1 MTEFNTYPYAASSRE
16 EANGRPLYNAGA
28 SEIASKRTSQRIRDD
43 EPQGPGDFYP
53 RSEAGDRSVP
63 QWLAIASC
71 AAAIAMLVPVT
82 LYQSGLIGRLP
93 EPPGSAFQAD
103 RLTQAPSAKPFGI
116 PDGYLGLASYGVTLG
131 LLLSERRTPVMN
143 IARHA
148 KLGLDGVMAGVN
160 VGRQVKQ
167 GKYCSW
173 CLGTAAATGAMLW
186 FGYLAGK
193 KRRESMA
200 A

>member
-1 MTEFNTYPYAASSRE
+1 MTEFNTYPYAAASRE
-16 EANGRPLYNAGA
+16 EAMGRPPYNAGA
-28 SEIASKRTSQRIRDD
+28 SEVASKRTADLIRDN
-43 EPQGPGDFYP
+43 EPQGPGEMHGEI
-53 RSEAGDRSVP
+53 RSTP

-71 AAAIAMLVPVT
+71 AAAIGTLVPIT
-82 LYQSGLIGRLP
+82 LYQSGVIGNLP

-103 RLTQAPSAKPFGI
+103 RLTKAPSARPFGI

-131 LLLSERRTPVMN
+131 LLLSQRRTPVMN

-148 KLGLDGVMAGVN
+148 KLGLDGLVAGVN

-193 KRRESMA
+193 QRREARA